1 MRRAY
6 RHDIAVDLPID
17 RGLPSVHAEGRGEL
31 GAGLATGL
39 FRAEKTARHR
49 RTLLFATGTG
59 DERTWWTC
67 LAYEP
72 EACHVRYLRLTP
84 DSRAAFV
91 DVTCR
96 ARDARSTLVTVGYD
110 IQVARAVRRNLY
122 RVDDGRGLRRDD
134 RRVALSNRKNG
145 PRDAPAIQL
154 IWISPLISI
163 SYTNID

>member
-1 MRRAY
+1 MRRAF

-17 RGLPSVHAEGRGEL
+17 KAFPLFTPKGEENWVPDWKPDYFAPEN
-31 GAGLATGL
+31 G
-39 FRAEKTARHR
+39 EIQKDM
-49 RTLLFATGTG
+49 LFATGTG

-96 ARDARSTLVTVGYD
+96 ARDARSTLVTVRYD
-110 IQVARAVRRNLY
+110 IQSLGPSGEAYIASMTKEAFAGMIGEWPGQIGRMARETPS
-122 RVDDGRGLRRDD
+122 
-134 RRVALSNRKNG
+134 LS
-145 PRDAPAIQL
+145 D
-154 IWISPLISI
+154 
-163 SYTNID
+163 

>member
-17 RGLPSVHAEGRGEL
+17 EAFPLFTPKGEENWVPDWKPDYFAPEN
-31 GAGLATGL
+31 GATQ
-39 FRAEKTARHR
+39 KDM
-49 RTLLFATGTG
+49 LFATGTG

-110 IQVARAVRRNLY
+110 IQSLGPSGETHIASMTKEAFAEMIGGWPGLIGRIAREM
-122 RVDDGRGLRRDD
+122 
-134 RRVALSNRKNG
+134 
-145 PRDAPAIQL
+145 PAP
-154 IWISPLISI
+154 SS
-163 SYTNID
+163 